1 MTPEQ
6 LYLVI
11 NASRKILAENH
22 NLFTVLSL
30 LTPLVGAVMGW
41 LGAYL
46 QFKFSF
52 NKSLRKEHYYQSKGN
67 VTTIIKL
74 HFEFLTYIYQSYKS
88 VKRNL
93 NTMSPIGGDFMSD
106 FITEYQSKLAMIY
119 QMSKIEFPG
128 ETFDIRKVLDELTKL
143 GNNIAQINREILR
156 VLENIK
162 SAASPTDPLEALGA
176 DSITSFNESNKVIID
191 TITTEMGIQED
202 KMIQLLNRQ
211 AKQLGII

>member
-1 MTPEQ
+1 
-6 LYLVI
+6 
-11 NASRKILAENH
+11 
-22 NLFTVLSL
+22 
-30 LTPLVGAVMGW
+30 
-41 LGAYL
+41 
-46 QFKFSF
+46 
-52 NKSLRKEHYYQSKGN
+52 
-67 VTTIIKL
+67 
-74 HFEFLTYIYQSYKS
+74 
-88 VKRNL
+88 
-93 NTMSPIGGDFMSD
+93 MSPIGGDFMSD